1 MAKISDR
8 NTKAEILAAYHELQ
22 KELESLKAEA
32 SKSPA
37 AAPPSPPPPPPAA
50 TAVKTATPPGQ
61 PPKSN
66 KSKLQSTLDNLTIL
80 QSSFGGVISELSEQ
94 LTSEATRL
102 QELQNRVAETEQ
114 HLLELHNIESI
125 SDDTLDVLIQQY
137 HHSFKEFE
145 QELSDRRETLELEWE
160 RQQATWK
167 KEKEEHQQLVKERN
181 QRETKNRERDQE
193 TYEYNLKL
201 ERDLDQEQYQQ
212 NQAELYKQLE
222 EFQQEKRQEWLEKE
236 TAIAQREQEHLEVKT
251 QVAEFE
257 KNLEDAIKK
266 GKEMGRNIG
275 NYQAK
280 IKADLWAKEV
290 EGQKQFYELRV
301 KSLTETISNQENRIQ
316 SLSKQLESALKQV
329 QDLAVKAIEGSSN
342 ANSFQ
347 AMKEI
352 ALEQAKN
359 QQKGK

>member
-22 KELESLKAEA
+22 KEQESLKAEI

-37 AAPPSPPPPPPAA
+37 AAPPPPPTPPA
-50 TAVKTATPPGQ
+50 TTPVKTVTPPAQ

-80 QSSFGGVISELSEQ
+80 QSTFGGVISELSDQ

-102 QELQNRVAETEQ
+102 QELRNGVAEAEQ

-125 SDDTLDVLIQQY
+125 SDDTLDVLIEQY
-137 HHSFKEFE
+137 HQSFKEFE
-145 QELSDRRETLELEWE
+145 EELSDRRETLEQEWQG
-160 RQQATWK
+160 QQATWK

-181 QRETKNRERDQE
+181 QTETKNRERDQE
-193 TYEYNLKL
+193 SYQYNLQL
-201 ERDLDQEQYQQ
+201 ERDLDEEQYQQ
-212 NQAELYKQLE
+212 NQAELYQQLE
-222 EFQQEKRQEWLEKE
+222 ELQQQKQQEWLERE

-251 QVAEFE
+251 KVAEFE

-280 IKADLWAKEV
+280 IKADLWGKEV

-301 KSLTETISNQENRIQ
+301 KSLSETISNQENRIQ
-316 SLSKQLESALKQV
+316 SISKQLDSALKQV

-342 ANSFQ
+342 SNSFQ

>member
-8 NTKAEILAAYHELQ
+8 NTKAEILAAYRELQ
-22 KELESLKAEA
+22 KQQESLKAEA
-32 SKSPA
+32 SKSPTTP
-37 AAPPSPPPPPPAA
+37 PPS
-50 TAVKTATPPGQ
+50 ATPAKTVATPAK
-61 PPKSN
+61 PPTPP

-80 QSSFGGVISELSEQ
+80 QSSFGGVISELSDQ

-102 QELQNRVAETEQ
+102 QELRNGVAEAEQ
-114 HLLELHNIESI
+114 QLLELHNIESI
-125 SDDTLDVLIQQY
+125 SDDTLDILINNY
-137 HHSFKEFE
+137 HQSFKQFE
-145 QELSDRRETLELEWE
+145 EELSDRRETLEQEWQL
-160 RQQATWK
+160 QQATWN
-167 KEKEEHQQLVKERN
+167 KEKEDQQQLVKDRN
-181 QRETKNRERDQE
+181 NAEKKNRDRHQE
-193 TYEYNLKL
+193 TYQYNLQL

-222 EFQQEKRQEWLEKE
+222 ELQQEKEQEWLETE
-236 TAIAQREQEHLEVKT
+236 TAIAQREQDHLEVKT
-251 QVAEFE
+251 KVAEFE
-257 KNLEDAIKK
+257 QNLENAIKK
-266 GKEMGRNIG
+266 GKEIGRNIG

-280 IKADLWAKEV
+280 IKSDLLSKEV

-301 KSLTETISNQENRIQ
+301 KALSETISNQETRIN
-316 SLSKQLESALKQV
+316 SISKQLDSALKQV
-329 QDLAVKAIEGSSN
+329 QDLAVKAIEGSSS